1 MDLDDIRRRDAD
13 VHGVK
18 SISEEE
24 EASRAAAR
32 RISPLEY
39 FGWYLDYR
47 GKYMND
53 ASQWNRDSFLAYLKQ
68 QKGTIAT
75 PSSPAI
81 SGKHNYVINKLL
93 PELMEDRNNNTWNW
107 LTPQIL
113 NECKLPPT
121 ARDSMETWAKDT
133 TLAEKMMAQFTG
145 E

>member
-1 MDLDDIRRRDAD
+1 METEEEIRNKRNEEA
-13 VHGVK
+13 HG
-18 SISEEE
+18 ISEEE
-24 EASRAAAR
+24 SASRAAAR